1 MSSKSTFFYELAR
14 KSENEI
20 QATLMRCPSHITER
34 DESERLLIHWAALV
48 GQERLVESILERHPD
63 QLNAEDDAGLTPLIL
78 ATLGRHP
85 AIVTMLT
92 FRGANVHQRSRRG
105 HSALQY
111 ACSKNQPA
119 IARHLVQLGA
129 NVDVVDY
136 LNETPLH
143 RATAI
148 GSTELMGDA
157 DRGGRQPEHTE
168 QRGQHAPAHG
178 LRGGQSRSVRSSWC
192 GAAPTWSCRTGTKRR
207 RSTWRPARCAR
218 CCPRRSQVGARRVRV
233 RGQMAVLDLRA
244 LRYEL
249 ASARVPHAHPI
260 MSVCVFFFKYST
272 SEDCEVICCC
282 QRVEAASEHHPN
294 SELKFLLELT
304 RLEIKIKTHPRVY
317 CRLG

>member
-92 FRGANVHQRSRRG
+92 FRGRQR
-105 HSALQY
+105 A
-111 ACSKNQPA
+111 PA
-119 IARHLVQLGA
+119 QQARPFGAAVRLLEEPARHRTAPGA
-129 NVDVVDY
+129 ARRERGRGGLPERDAAAPGHRHRVD
-136 LNETPLH
+136 
-143 RATAI
+143 RADRA
-148 GSTELMGDA
+148 A

-178 LRGGQSRSVRSSWC
+178 LRGGQAGVCARAGAGRRQP
-192 GAAPTWSCRTGTKRR
+192 GAAEPVRKDAA
-207 RSTWRPARCAR
+207 RPGVPLAA
-218 CCPRRSQVGARRVRV
+218 PGAVRV
-233 RGQMAVLDLRA
+233 GR
-244 LRYEL
+244 
-249 ASARVPHAHPI
+249 
-260 MSVCVFFFKYST
+260 K
-272 SEDCEVICCC
+272 
-282 QRVEAASEHHPN
+282 
-294 SELKFLLELT
+294 
-304 RLEIKIKTHPRVY
+304 
-317 CRLG
+317 

>member
-1 MSSKSTFFYELAR
+1 MHTQRATQANSRLIVAGVATEAEILTTPAQPTTHRMSSKSTFFYELAR

-34 DESERLLIHWAALV
+34 DESERLLVHWAALV

-148 GSTELMGDA
+148 GSTELI
-157 DRGGRQPEHTE
+157 
-168 QRGQHAPAHG
+168 G
-178 LRGGQSRSVRSSWC
+178 LLIEA
-192 GAAPTWSCRTGTKRR
+192 GASPN
-207 RSTWRPARCAR
+207 
-218 CCPRRSQVGARRVRV
+218 
-233 RGQMAVLDLRA
+233 
-244 LRYEL
+244 
-249 ASARVPHAHPI
+249 I
-260 MSVCVFFFKYST
+260 
-272 SEDCEVICCC
+272 
-282 QRVEAASEHHPN
+282 PN
-294 SELKFLLELT
+294 SEGNTPLHMACEEDKQECALELV
-304 RLEIKIKTHPRVY
+304 RGGANLELQNRYEKTPLDLASRSLRQVLSASVAS
-317 CRLG
+317 RRQAG